1 MKKDIYT
8 LYFLSVSII
17 FVILFTFSSR
27 DLVGLSSILI
37 VSLVIIFLGMRYQKV
52 ASILYVSLSLRILV
66 MILGNYIALPDTT
79 GDAYWF
85 EIKAYEWSLR
95 GFPDV
100 LFSIGQCQD
109 CNVDFDKNTFGS
121 SFIISFIIGILY
133 SLTDRSIMMAQSLS
147 ILLGTLSVLLSWIL
161 ARKLWDNRTAT
172 KVGWFVALF
181 PSLILYSVLIMREI
195 YVCFFLLITFYNLV
209 NWNHNGSLKSFF
221 FVIFGFILG
230 TLFHGGVFLGL
241 LIFLIA
247 VFLKNIN
254 RFIRKLYH
262 SIIVLKPLVVLFLL
276 IIPAISFYD
285 MKDFEVPKIGTITDF
300 DKIKKNILKKNIVT
314 HKGAAKYPDWVIAKS
329 ENELIYKMPIKAM
342 YFIFSPFPWEIK
354 KTSHLLG
361 MIDGFLHIFLVYLI
375 IQNRK
380 AIWADPTLRIIFFI
394 LLTYLLVY
402 GVAVGNFGTGIRHRA
417 KFIFMFILLAAPLL
431 PKFTFSRKIK

>member
-37 VSLVIIFLGMRYQKV
+37 VSLVIIFLGMRYPKA

-85 EIKAYEWSLR
+85 ELKAYEWSLR

-100 LFSIGQCQD
+100 LFSIGQCED
-109 CNVDFDKNTFGS
+109 CNVSYDRNTFGS

-133 SLTDRSIMMAQSLS
+133 SLTDRSVMMAQSLS

-161 ARKLWDNRTAT
+161 ARKLWDNRTAI

-209 NWNHNGSLKSFF
+209 NWNHNGNLKSFF

-230 TLFHGGVFLGL
+230 TFFHGGVFLGL

-254 RFIRKLYH
+254 KFIRKLFH
-262 SIIVLKPLVVLFLL
+262 NIIVLKPLLAFLL
-276 IIPAISFYD
+276 IISAISFFGA
-285 MKDFEVPKIGTITDF
+285 KDLYIPKIGTLTNF
-300 DKIKKNILKKNIVT
+300 DKIKKNVLKKNIVT

>member
-1 MKKDIYT
+1 MKKDIYA
-8 LYFLSVSII
+8 LYLLSLSII
-17 FVILFTFSSR
+17 FVIPFAVSST
-27 DLVGLSSILI
+27 DLVGLSSIII
-37 VSLVIIFLGMRYQKV
+37 VSLVIIFLGMRYPKA
-52 ASILYVSLSLRILV
+52 ASILYVALSLRILV

-85 EIKAYEWSLR
+85 ELKAYEWSLR

-100 LFSIGQCQD
+100 LFSIGQCED

-161 ARKLWDNRTAT
+161 AHKLWDNRTAI

-230 TLFHGGVFLGL
+230 TFFHGGVFLGL

-254 RFIRKLYH
+254 KFIRKLFNN
-262 SIIVLKPLVVLFLL
+262 IIALKPLLVFLL
-276 IIPAISFYD
+276 IISAISFYGA
-285 MKDFEVPKIGTITDF
+285 KDLYIPKIGTLTDF

-314 HKGAAKYPDWVIAKS
+314 HRGDAKYPDWVIAKS

-361 MIDGFLHIFLVYLI
+361 MIDGFFHIFLVYLI

-380 AIWADPTLRIIFFI
+380 AIWVDPTLRIIFFI

-431 PKFTFSRKIK
+431 PKFTFSKKIK

>member
-1 MKKDIYT
+1 
-8 LYFLSVSII
+8 
-17 FVILFTFSSR
+17 
-27 DLVGLSSILI
+27 
-37 VSLVIIFLGMRYQKV
+37 MRYQKV

-85 EIKAYEWSLR
+85 ELKAYEWSLR

-100 LFSIGQCQD
+100 LFSIGQCED
-109 CNVDFDKNTFGS
+109 CNVDFDRNTFGS
-121 SFIISFIIGILY
+121 SFMISFIIGILY
-133 SLTDRSIMMAQSLS
+133 SLTDRSVMMAQSLS

-161 ARKLWDNRTAT
+161 ARKLWDNRTAI

-230 TLFHGGVFLGL
+230 SFFHGGVLLGL

-262 SIIVLKPLVVLFLL
+262 SIIVLKPLIVLFLL
-276 IIPAISFYD
+276 IISAISFYN
-285 MKDFEVPKIGTITDF
+285 MKDFQIPKIGTITDF

-380 AIWADPTLRIIFFI
+380 AIWVDPTLRIIFFI

>member
-1 MKKDIYT
+1 MKKDIYA
-8 LYFLSVSII
+8 LYLLSLSII

-37 VSLVIIFLGMRYQKV
+37 VSLVIIFLGMRYPKA

-85 EIKAYEWSLR
+85 ELKAYEWSLR

-100 LFSIGQCQD
+100 LFSIGQCED
-109 CNVDFDKNTFGS
+109 CNVSFDKNTFGS

-161 ARKLWDNRTAT
+161 ARKLWDNGTAI

-230 TLFHGGVFLGL
+230 TFFHGGVFLGL

-254 RFIRKLYH
+254 KFIRKLFH
-262 SIIVLKPLVVLFLL
+262 NIIALKPLLAFLL
-276 IIPAISFYD
+276 IISAISFYGA
-285 MKDFEVPKIGTITDF
+285 KDLYIPKIGTITDF
-300 DKIKKNILKKNIVT
+300 DKIKKNVLKKNIVT
-314 HKGAAKYPDWVIAKS
+314 HKGDAKYPDWVIAKS
-329 ENELIYKMPIKAM
+329 ENELIYKLPIKAM

-361 MIDGFLHIFLVYLI
+361 MIDSFLHIFLVYLI

-380 AIWADPTLRIIFFI
+380 AIWVDPTLRIIFFI

>member
-1 MKKDIYT
+1 MKKDIYA
-8 LYFLSVSII
+8 LYLLSLSII
-17 FVILFTFSSR
+17 FVIPFAVSST
-27 DLVGLSSILI
+27 DLVGLSSIII
-37 VSLVIIFLGMRYQKV
+37 VSLVIIFLGMRYPKA
-52 ASILYVSLSLRILV
+52 ASILYVALSLRILV

-85 EIKAYEWSLR
+85 ELKAYEWSLR

-100 LFSIGQCQD
+100 LFSIGQCED

-161 ARKLWDNRTAT
+161 AHKLWDNRTAT
-172 KVGWFVALF
+172 KVAWFVALF

-230 TLFHGGVFLGL
+230 TFFHGGVFLGL

-254 RFIRKLYH
+254 KFIRKLFNN
-262 SIIVLKPLVVLFLL
+262 IIALKPLLVFLL
-276 IIPAISFYD
+276 IISAISFYGA
-285 MKDFEVPKIGTITDF
+285 KDLYIPKIGTLTDF
-300 DKIKKNILKKNIVT
+300 DKIKKKILKKNIVT
-314 HKGAAKYPDWVIAKS
+314 HRGDAKYPDWVIAKS

-361 MIDGFLHIFLVYLI
+361 MIDGFFHIFLVYLI

-380 AIWADPTLRIIFFI
+380 AIWVDPTLRIIFFI

-431 PKFTFSRKIK
+431 PKFTFSKKIK

>member
-1 MKKDIYT
+1 MKKDIYA
-8 LYFLSVSII
+8 LYLLSLSII

-37 VSLVIIFLGMRYQKV
+37 VSLVIIFLGMRYPKA

-85 EIKAYEWSLR
+85 ELKAYEWSLR

-100 LFSIGQCQD
+100 LFSIGQCED
-109 CNVDFDKNTFGS
+109 CNVSFDKNTFGS

-161 ARKLWDNRTAT
+161 ARKLWDNGTAI
-172 KVGWFVALF
+172 KAGWFVALF

-230 TLFHGGVFLGL
+230 TFFHGGVFLGL

-254 RFIRKLYH
+254 KFIRKLFH
-262 SIIVLKPLVVLFLL
+262 SIIALKPLLAFLL
-276 IIPAISFYD
+276 IISAISFYGA
-285 MKDFEVPKIGTITDF
+285 KDLHIPKIGTLTDF
-300 DKIKKNILKKNIVT
+300 DKIKKNILKKNVVT
-314 HKGAAKYPDWVIAKS
+314 HRGDAKYPDWVIAKS

-380 AIWADPTLRIIFFI
+380 AIWEDPTLRIIFFI

>member
-1 MKKDIYT
+1 
-8 LYFLSVSII
+8 
-17 FVILFTFSSR
+17 
-27 DLVGLSSILI
+27 
-37 VSLVIIFLGMRYQKV
+37 MRYQKV
-52 ASILYVSLSLRILV
+52 ASILYVPLSLRILV

-100 LFSIGQCQD
+100 LFSLGQCKD
-109 CNVDFDKNTFGS
+109 CNVDFDRNTFGS
-121 SFIISFIIGILY
+121 SFMISFIIGILY
-133 SLTDRSIMMAQSLS
+133 SLTDRSVMMAQSLS

-161 ARKLWDNRTAT
+161 ARKLWDNRTAI

-230 TLFHGGVFLGL
+230 TFFHGGVFLGL

-262 SIIVLKPLVVLFLL
+262 SIIVLKPLIVLFLL

-285 MKDFEVPKIGTITDF
+285 MKDFKVPKIGTITDF

>member
-1 MKKDIYT
+1 MKKDIYK

-85 EIKAYEWSLR
+85 ELKAYEWSLR

-100 LFSIGQCQD
+100 LFSIGQCED
-109 CNVDFDKNTFGS
+109 CNVNFDRNTFGS
-121 SFIISFIIGILY
+121 SFMISFIIGILY
-133 SLTDRSIMMAQSLS
+133 SLTDRSVMMAQSLS

-161 ARKLWDNRTAT
+161 ARKLWDNRTAI

-230 TLFHGGVFLGL
+230 TFFHGGVFLGL

-262 SIIVLKPLVVLFLL
+262 SIIVLKPLIVLFLL

-285 MKDFEVPKIGTITDF
+285 MKDFKVPKIGTITDF

-314 HKGAAKYPDWVIAKS
+314 HRGDAKYPDWVIAKS